1 MKYDF
6 ETLVN
11 RANTGSHKW
20 DEMREI
26 IPDISDDIVPFSI
39 ADMEF
44 KPAPEIVEGL
54 KKYLDEAILGYTGAT
69 PAYYDAVIRYMER
82 RHGYSP
88 KKEWFVE
95 SPGIVPALSQ
105 MVTAFTE
112 PGDSVLILRPVY
124 PPFSNSVVNNGRKL
138 VVSELL
144 KKDDTYEIDFEDLEK
159 KAALPEV
166 TLMIFCSPHNP
177 VGRVWTREEL
187 EKVCD
192 ICYRNHVFMICD
204 EIHCD
209 IVMPGYKHVA
219 MGTMDEKY
227 INNCAI
233 CTAPTKTF
241 NIAGLQVSNLFIANQ
256 EYRDRMGKAT
266 GYRALN
272 IMSYKAC
279 EIAYNCCEG
288 WLEELLSYIY
298 ENYQTVKQFIEERL
312 PMIKVT
318 KMEGTYLM
326 WLDCSALGLTPDEQE
341 KFMKHKAQLF
351 LDEGTMFGES
361 GSGYERISLACPR
374 RVLVQAMER
383 LEKAVKEL
391 QATQNE

>member
-20 DEMREI
+20 DVMREE
-26 IPDISDDIVPFSI
+26 IPDISEDIVPFSI

-69 PAYYDAVIRYMER
+69 PSYYDAVIRFMER

-88 KKEWFVE
+88 KPEWIVS
-95 SPGIVPALSQ
+95 SPGIVPALKQ
-105 MVTAFTE
+105 MVTAFTN

-124 PPFSNSVVNNGRKL
+124 PPFGKAVEENGRNL
-138 VVSELL
+138 IVSELL
-144 KKDDTYEIDFEDLEK
+144 KKGDTYEIDFEDLEK
-159 KAALPEV
+159 KTALPEV
-166 TLMIFCSPHNP
+166 TMLIFCSPHNP
-177 VGRVWTREEL
+177 VGRVWTGEEL
-187 EKVCD
+187 LKVCD
-192 ICYRNHVFMICD
+192 ICLKNHVFIICD

-209 IVMPGYKHVA
+209 IIMPGYKQTC
-219 MGTMDEKY
+219 MGTMEEKY
-227 INNCAI
+227 LNNCAI

-241 NIAGLQVSNLFIANQ
+241 NIAGLQVSNLIIANE
-256 EYRDRMGKAT
+256 EYRSRMEQAT
-266 GYRALN
+266 GYRSLN

-279 EIAYNCCEG
+279 ELAYNCCED
-288 WLEELLSYIY
+288 WLEELLTYIY
-298 ENYQTVKQFIEERL
+298 ENYKTVKQFIEERL

-318 KMEGTYLM
+318 EMQGTYLM
-326 WLDCSALGLTPDEQE
+326 WLDCRALGMTPEEQE

-361 GSGYERISLACPR
+361 GSGYDRLSLACPR

-383 LEKAVKEL
+383 LEKAIKERP
-391 QATQNE
+391 AK